1 MKIGLPMTVRVL
13 FTVIERATT
22 YPIFAIRVMLSPKY
36 VKKNELSKLSIQF
49 FSSVWILS
57 TNVLDL
63 YFNLHLYIHV
73 LVLALDQRVDPA
85 LIPSPSAKSVPRG
98 GNTVVCNHRIIAEQQ
113 GDCKEGTLKN
123 MSHSVVLDLWRISAA
138 RNLRPLRLWSPGT
151 DFSVGGLSSQF
162 FHP

>member
-1 MKIGLPMTVRVL
+1 MKIGLPMTFRVL

-22 YPIFAIRVMLSPKY
+22 YPIFAIRVMLSSKY

-98 GNTVVCNHRIIAEQQ
+98 GKTPCSATFGSLPRCEGIVRRRVRRK
-113 GDCKEGTLKN
+113 KE
-123 MSHSVVLDLWRISAA
+123 
-138 RNLRPLRLWSPGT
+138 RN
-151 DFSVGGLSSQF
+151 
-162 FHP
+162 